1 MTTFWQH
8 FQNYVGKLLEKQ
20 YPDYIIT
27 TQPTLTSGM
36 RPDYVLESTKK
47 TGVID
52 AKEKLNLTKSDLNNM
67 LDYMFELAADFGKIY
82 VSVYTKISKKIRE
95 DASKS
100 NIEIVRTDWTVRTY
114 YSS

>member
-1 MTTFWQH
+1 MTTFWRH
-8 FQNYVGKLLEKQ
+8 FENYVGKLLEKQ

-36 RPDYVLESTKK
+36 RPDFVLESTEK

-52 AKEKLNLTKSDLNNM
+52 AKEKMSLTKPDLNNM